1 MNIKA
6 NIFSRKK
13 RELLDEDIRYM
24 ILSLQYYV
32 DKNEDLNLVYNLKNN
47 EFLFYHENN
56 FKIKNKNEKLIYTLK
71 NWSKKEKIDY
81 SETYNNIFLNLNKD
95 KNDIKDF
102 LSSDIQITDEEF
114 EDFYSNLQYIKKE
127 TKNELSSEWFLNL
140 LNKRNKTFNTFLDK
154 ILHLEYILE
163 NHHKFYLK
171 KIEIFLKKLK
181 YEDIIK

>member
-6 NIFSRKK
+6 NIFERKK
-13 RELLDEDIRYM
+13 RELLNEDMRYM
-24 ILSLQYYV
+24 ILTLQYYI

-56 FKIKNKNEKLIYTLK
+56 FKLKSKNEKLIYTLK
-71 NWSKKEKIDY
+71 NGAKKEKIDY
-81 SETYNNIFLNLNKD
+81 SDTYNNIFSNLDND
-95 KNDIKDF
+95 KNYVKDF
-102 LSSDIQITDEEF
+102 LSADIQITDEEF
-114 EDFYSNLQYIKKE
+114 EDFYNTLQDIKKE
-127 TKNELSSEWFLNL
+127 TKNELSGEGFLNIL
-140 LNKRNKTFNTFLDK
+140 SEENKTFNTFLDK

-163 NHHKFYLK
+163 KHHSFYLR